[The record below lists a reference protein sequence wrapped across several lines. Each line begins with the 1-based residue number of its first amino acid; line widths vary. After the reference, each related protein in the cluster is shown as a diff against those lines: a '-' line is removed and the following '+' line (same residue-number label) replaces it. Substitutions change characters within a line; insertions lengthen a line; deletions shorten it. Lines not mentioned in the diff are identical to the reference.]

1 MVPCANVSK
10 VSLAI
15 AEGSLVAKTITAK
28 HNMLY

>member
-15 AEGSLVAKTITAK
+15 AEGSLVAKTIK
-28 HNMLY
+28 HNMLH